1 MAIAVPNT
9 YPVRRLK
16 KFMPCFMKKK
26 KRGGEGKKKNEGQN
40 F

>member
-9 YPVRRLK
+9 YPVRWLK
-16 KFMPCFMKKK
+16 KFMPWFMQKKK
-26 KRGGEGKKKNEGQN
+26 KMGGRGEKNKGQN